1 MVKSE
6 YYMSEKD
13 DLSVTNN
20 SNHVDS
26 RCEQC
31 GGKMQATTA
40 TDKHDKIMECLY
52 CGHIVDV
59 PDGFYSQETDVFD
72 DDNGNISKQK
82 TTTITYQVNN
92 PIDLGDLNIF
102 KDDFFDGA
110 FSSLMEHHNAIG
122 SQFESRILNH
132 VESTNHSSINFL
144 DDNTLG
150 DMKSSSFTVISE
162 ESFKKTSNSYSSDK
176 TTHTIISN
184 GSVSETSDNSSFG
197 LWGVIGILVL
207 IIILGLLFLL

>member
-1 MVKSE
+1 
-6 YYMSEKD
+6 MSEKD

-40 TDKHDKIMECLY
+40 ADKHDKIMECLY

-59 PDGFYSQETDVFD
+59 PDGSQETDVLG
-72 DDNGNISKQK
+72 DNGKSSKQK

-110 FSSLMEHHNAIG
+110 FSSLMEHHNSIG

-132 VESTNHSSINFL
+132 VESTNHSSIDFL
-144 DDNTLG
+144 DDNILG
-150 DMKSSSFTVISE
+150 NMKSSSFTVISE
-162 ESFKKTSNSYSSDK
+162 ESFKKTSSSYSSDK

-197 LWGVIGILVL
+197 LWVVIGILVL